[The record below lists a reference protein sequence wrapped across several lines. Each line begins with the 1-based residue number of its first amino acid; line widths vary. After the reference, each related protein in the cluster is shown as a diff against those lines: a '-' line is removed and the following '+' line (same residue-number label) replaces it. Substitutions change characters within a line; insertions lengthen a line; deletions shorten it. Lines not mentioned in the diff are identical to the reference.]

1 MSDTKKTKA
10 ELNEAA
16 IAKMKG
22 EFAALAADAKLD
34 GEEIK
39 IDGRGVFEENM
50 PEGVTPKIVQD
61 LANHVVNTSVA
72 AHAVIGDIGIN
83 AMAKDKGLDRV
94 IGRVSLGPI
103 GNHTSYVS
111 REHTGRNPKDG
122 TETKTIGANRVSL
135 DIFAPGGQRMNTVR
149 DAIKTLAADKLK
161 I

>member
-72 AHAVIGDIGIN
+72 AHAVIGDIGIT

-161 I
+161 